1 MLLAIAELG
10 ASDDWAT
17 DEGASEEGATD
28 ADVVDDTS
36 LDDTAALDGADDE
49 SELLLGLLGLGELLL
64 PPQALSKSDAR
75 ERQRIG

>member
-1 MLLAIAELG
+1 MGSAGTLLAIAELG

-17 DEGASEEGATD
+17 EEGATEDGAAEEGATD

-49 SELLLGLLGLGELLL
+49 GELLL